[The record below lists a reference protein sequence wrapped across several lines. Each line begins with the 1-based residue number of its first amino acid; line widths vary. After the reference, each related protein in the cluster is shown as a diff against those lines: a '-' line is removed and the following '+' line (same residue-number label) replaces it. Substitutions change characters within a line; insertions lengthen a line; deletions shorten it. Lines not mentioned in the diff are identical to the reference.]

1 MQKIFSMA
9 KKLFYVQAEG
19 WGISVVIE
27 LLTVRKIFVENLLVV
42 VACVVIKLL
51 PVGKC
56 VEWKSSLLKFLGMHI
71 LFVKVMCA

>member
-1 MQKIFSMA
+1 MA
-9 KKLFYVQAEG
+9 KKLFCVQAEG

-51 PVGKC
+51 PVGKY
-56 VEWKSSLLKFLGMHI
+56 VE
-71 LFVKVMCA
+71 